1 LRRKMLSHKK
11 SRRYKHY
18 YSIWRLCLS
27 HPFLQFRLPRSLQ
40 LHSEPPFPTRISP
53 DPPHHLKTQ
62 MLLLQPSAVPAPALR
77 GRPRPRR
84 RLVPPPLA
92 SAPASIVVSS
102 DEDAFT
108 RCSGYLFEE
117 GAATESELPTAYDLP
132 GIAAVYRRRPLLV
145 LRRSLQIG
153 TSFGRWFALRYLDR
167 VNERADDMFEVRAHA
182 PFACD
187 PSRARFLFDQIPWR
201 VSPSVL
207 DTMSWLVL
215 SLQLRAAQLRRI
227 LLELGPV
234 CLISYCLI

>member
-1 LRRKMLSHKK
+1 
-11 SRRYKHY
+11 
-18 YSIWRLCLS
+18 
-27 HPFLQFRLPRSLQ
+27 
-40 LHSEPPFPTRISP
+40 
-53 DPPHHLKTQ
+53 
-62 MLLLQPSAVPAPALR
+62 MLLLQPRAVPAPALR
-77 GRPRPRR
+77 GRTPRPRR

-92 SAPASIVVSS
+92 SAPSSVVVSS

-167 VNERADDMFEVRAHA
+167 VNERADDMFEVRARA
-182 PFACD
+182 TFACD

-201 VSPSVL
+201 V
-207 DTMSWLVL
+207 LVH
-215 SLQLRAAQLRRI
+215 LR
-227 LLELGPV
+227 
-234 CLISYCLI
+234 CLTR

>member
-1 LRRKMLSHKK
+1 
-11 SRRYKHY
+11 
-18 YSIWRLCLS
+18 
-27 HPFLQFRLPRSLQ
+27 
-40 LHSEPPFPTRISP
+40 
-53 DPPHHLKTQ
+53 
-62 MLLLQPSAVPAPALR
+62 MLLLQPRAVPAPALR
-77 GRPRPRR
+77 GRTPRPRR

-92 SAPASIVVSS
+92 SAPSSVVVSS

-167 VNERADDMFEVRAHA
+167 VNERADDMFEVRARA
-182 PFACD
+182 TFACD

-201 VSPSVL
+201 VLVQL
-207 DTMSWLVL
+207 DPMSWCCLFAASGGSAQEDTVGAWPGMSHFALPACSCVRSL
-215 SLQLRAAQLRRI
+215 SDDH
-227 LLELGPV
+227 
-234 CLISYCLI
+234 